1 MSNFFGDIARSFG
14 LIGDYF
20 QQSAERGRQIV
31 ESKKPIQPTIQ
42 STQPKVGDVSIGGF
56 FGDIAQKFNLGV
68 PELVTP
74 KPIPE
79 PTPVQKAISKMTTQE
94 KWQATGQLSKDLALV
109 FPRAVAQT
117 TLEIVAMPKQILTG
131 EVAKPIKV
139 PTLLKPIFG
148 EEMTTY
154 ALNTQRAI
162 QSGVSPTGAVLLN
175 GLFGAWDMAIVGS
188 LLKFGSQAVLRDVK
202 VPETSHYAAWETMGR
217 PTTRAEAKQTY
228 RGLAHTLHPDKPTG
242 STQAMTALNNAYKII
257 EKQGIPKAPP
267 KPVQV
272 IYDIAKTLNTP
283 VSEIAKIPSAQPFL
297 GVKGYLPGAR
307 PVPGQAPAFGLSVQ
321 EVERVGGKSI
331 TAKLNADIQN
341 YKRMGVG
348 GAGTIPI
355 NPSLVALEE
364 SSKLPEV
371 QKITQNQVKSIPKNS
386 DGTITVYRVGEITKP
401 TGLVS
406 VTYTKEAAQAFKDIT
421 FPEKIVSVT
430 SMKIKPEDVKI
441 FVGGAEKELLIQ
453 NPKIAQISPK
463 IAPEL
468 ETLAQEARTFE
479 SARLWKLSY
488 EGIPADKA
496 NKIAQQLI
504 DAGFV
509 EKLPVGMVSKKVVPD
524 FEGFYKIAIES
535 IKPKMAIPKEL
546 TPLLQEARKFKSA
559 EEFVKTKA
567 TLMRGAKTAEIRPG
581 KVGVYLTSDR
591 AMAETFAGKEGVITK
606 AFADVKKTYKIPK
619 ADEYEWLDALI
630 ENPKDYSKYIAELKS
645 KGYDSIL
652 SSDKRQLLVF
662 DRNKVLTK
670 SQLTD
675 FYNQAVGVKEIKPE
689 IPIME
694 TIPGEV
700 VEAVREEIRSNDL
713 IDDILDGKLT
723 MKIPSGDVKTDWRE
737 TLGRGQY
744 MRIFR
749 KEGAYE
755 PDAVAMDHGMTEDEL
770 KNALVDRIQL
780 RDSIYNEI
788 TRMEEEKGLGLE
800 FTSAEINP
808 EEIFKG
814 ASAII
819 KEEVSQTLGQ
829 VFKTVEGG
837 ERISMPPTIDTR
849 TETEKVAF
857 IKGYLR
863 KLKNDLEVEGGLENP
878 MIVRDMNEIGGYNF
892 ASVEELKSVLMAVK
906 KTPAEVKRTIALENQ
921 ATATQ
926 AINAHL
932 IAARKHLSDMQY
944 KRLARIFTGQSTV
957 DAMTKQEADSFINAM
972 EGLTIGFGG
981 RPRISQSRALLPPE
995 AIPEITAGMKDVGIG
1010 SKFLSPRLVFK
1021 HIGNVAYDN
1030 VFEPIMQ
1037 GVENFRSN
1045 VSKIKDELV
1054 DKQKSIGVRRFTRR
1068 LFPKK
1073 YQAQSERLFNSLNEG
1088 VDAGLTP
1095 KEKEVSVWAKNLFDK
1110 YADRLDVLLAK
1121 QGLPPINRR
1130 TKYITNLINEEL
1142 KYAIREGQR
1151 IDSSFFAIL
1160 DEITPKQVFDPF
1172 LLARE
1177 GKLPI
1182 QKDFWKALNAYIGIS
1197 ERKLAFDE
1205 VLPQI
1210 QAYIKQLPAEAQRYA
1225 KWFVRNTMGK
1235 PSEIDRLIKNTLQN
1249 WSDKILG
1256 KKTIK
1261 IQIELDTG
1269 LREMEFEIPRLRI
1282 PVKIGAVVIGKL
1294 KKYNYLSFIGANI
1307 RTGSINLSQPVSTA
1321 ANLPRGLFKNLIDMS
1336 YGYGKVIT
1344 KIFSPK
1350 AWREMREKDILT
1362 ETEKMLEEEFSMS
1375 GILGDLTMW
1384 NMKISEFINRVS
1396 STYAGKRGF
1405 AKFLEKRGIKLADE
1419 EALALGRELSDLMN
1433 FRYGL
1438 GETPKIFRNPVGQLY
1453 YQYNTFATKQAEL
1466 IANMAARTF
1475 KKGQVE
1481 EFMKAV
1487 NDGKGVEYL
1496 KKQGSPTRVALLR
1509 YILYVSALIAAT
1521 STLGVSIADVFYKGA
1536 VPNQVENL
1544 IRGVYALVTGNWY
1557 EAMKDI
1563 GMAATPPIVSGLAP
1577 SKLVPFPKGF
1587 IPAEKQ
1593 IFRIKKGKSLK
1604 QVLGF
1609 ERISTK
1615 KPPAVGG
1622 LKFNFGKQKMPGIS
1636 PLKFNFK

>member
-606 AFADVKKTYKIPK
+606 AFADVKKTYKILK

-630 ENPKDYSKYIAELKS
+630 ENPKDYSKYVAELKS

-652 SSDKRQLLVF
+652 SSDKKQLLVF

-675 FYNQAVGVKEIKPE
+675 FYNQAIKGIKEKPPKPEIKPSEIKPE
-689 IPIME
+689 IKP
-694 TIPGEV
+694 
-700 VEAVREEIRSNDL
+700 
-713 IDDILDGKLT
+713 K
-723 MKIPSGDVKTDWRE
+723 
-737 TLGRGQY
+737 
-744 MRIFR
+744 
-749 KEGAYE
+749 
-755 PDAVAMDHGMTEDEL
+755 
-770 KNALVDRIQL
+770 
-780 RDSIYNEI
+780 
-788 TRMEEEKGLGLE
+788 
-800 FTSAEINP
+800 
-808 EEIFKG
+808 
-814 ASAII
+814 
-819 KEEVSQTLGQ
+819 
-829 VFKTVEGG
+829 
-837 ERISMPPTIDTR
+837 
-849 TETEKVAF
+849 
-857 IKGYLR
+857 
-863 KLKNDLEVEGGLENP
+863 
-878 MIVRDMNEIGGYNF
+878 
-892 ASVEELKSVLMAVK
+892 
-906 KTPAEVKRTIALENQ
+906 AEVKPIPEELEPLAEEARKYKNVEEFKVGIRKKFDELWAKVKNPPTGTKQQQWINEMNTLKNLIVKEAEKRMTPKVLALKKGSQIRIWAQRDAENQFFTKFYNQ
-921 ATATQ
+921 ATKG
-926 AINAHL
+926 IKEVKPE
-932 IAARKHLSDMQY
+932 ISIPKSEW
-944 KRLARIFTGQSTV
+944 V
-957 DAMTKQEADSFINAM
+957 KQ
-972 EGLTIGFGG
+972 L
-981 RPRISQSRALLPPE
+981 PRI
-995 AIPEITAGMKDVGIG
+995 
-1010 SKFLSPRLVFK
+1010 
-1021 HIGNVAYDN
+1021 
-1030 VFEPIMQ
+1030 
-1037 GVENFRSN
+1037 
-1045 VSKIKDELV
+1045 
-1054 DKQKSIGVRRFTRR
+1054 
-1068 LFPKK
+1068 
-1073 YQAQSERLFNSLNEG
+1073 
-1088 VDAGLTP
+1088 
-1095 KEKEVSVWAKNLFDK
+1095 EKARNIL
-1110 YADRLDVLLAK
+1110 RK
-1121 QGLPPINRR
+1121 QGLPYATIIRYSAGSEN
-1130 TKYITNLINEEL
+1130 ITNVSPAEIIEKLSKSAKERAFLILSNPENKWQLE
-1142 KYAIREGQR
+1142 KKT
-1151 IDSSFFAIL
+1151 
-1160 DEITPKQVFDPF
+1160 TPKAYNIQAQLFRAGIIRLEPEGEERVVVVPTEEGKKLSPVLFKPVSKPSTKVKLTKPAIEENLPLFKESKSVTVTEYRKRLAKEKKGLPPVEEIKPIIAKAKWEKGIERPFAFDP
-1172 LLARE
+1172 
-1177 GKLPI
+1177 
-1182 QKDFWKALNAYIGIS
+1182 NS
-1197 ERKLAFDE
+1197 
-1205 VLPQI
+1205 
-1210 QAYIKQLPAEAQRYA
+1210 
-1225 KWFVRNTMGK
+1225 
-1235 PSEIDRLIKNTLQN
+1235 
-1249 WSDKILG
+1249 
-1256 KKTIK
+1256 TI
-1261 IQIELDTG
+1261 
-1269 LREMEFEIPRLRI
+1269 
-1282 PVKIGAVVIGKL
+1282 
-1294 KKYNYLSFIGANI
+1294 N
-1307 RTGSINLSQPVSTA
+1307 
-1321 ANLPRGLFKNLIDMS
+1321 
-1336 YGYGKVIT
+1336 
-1344 KIFSPK
+1344 
-1350 AWREMREKDILT
+1350 
-1362 ETEKMLEEEFSMS
+1362 
-1375 GILGDLTMW
+1375 
-1384 NMKISEFINRVS
+1384 
-1396 STYAGKRGF
+1396 
-1405 AKFLEKRGIKLADE
+1405 
-1419 EALALGRELSDLMN
+1419 
-1433 FRYGL
+1433 
-1438 GETPKIFRNPVGQLY
+1438 
-1453 YQYNTFATKQAEL
+1453 
-1466 IANMAARTF
+1466 
-1475 KKGQVE
+1475 
-1481 EFMKAV
+1481 
-1487 NDGKGVEYL
+1487 
-1496 KKQGSPTRVALLR
+1496 
-1509 YILYVSALIAAT
+1509 
-1521 STLGVSIADVFYKGA
+1521 
-1536 VPNQVENL
+1536 
-1544 IRGVYALVTGNWY
+1544 
-1557 EAMKDI
+1557 
-1563 GMAATPPIVSGLAP
+1563 
-1577 SKLVPFPKGF
+1577 
-1587 IPAEKQ
+1587 
-1593 IFRIKKGKSLK
+1593 
-1604 QVLGF
+1604 
-1609 ERISTK
+1609 
-1615 KPPAVGG
+1615 
-1622 LKFNFGKQKMPGIS
+1622 
-1636 PLKFNFK
+1636 